1 MRLSIKVA
9 LLSSIVYAQ
18 ALTTAHAHNVWL
30 EPDPSGAYIVQ
41 FGGHEGK
48 LETFSFDK
56 LKSVHAYDR
65 RGRDI
70 AVQIQPAPGGARVMP
85 AQQPAMLAAYFEN
98 GYFSKTAS
106 GPMINKPMTE
116 NPGAISGVYAVK
128 YHKTI
133 VQWGAV
139 AKHELGQEFE
149 IVPLQSDTPKA
160 GEPLALQVLFKGK
173 PISGVRVSLGEDQ
186 QVTHSDQGGRV
197 VLRPANGMN
206 QVLAIRRTDV
216 AGDARTN
223 SSSYEYLL
231 AFPAHP

>member
-1 MRLSIKVA
+1 MRLSIRGVA
-9 LLSSIVYAQ
+9 LGAIVWAQ
-18 ALTTAHAHNVWL
+18 TLAAAYAHNVWL
-30 EPDPSGAYIVQ
+30 EPDSNGAYIVQ

-65 RGRDI
+65 RGRDV
-70 AVQIQPAPGGARVMP
+70 AVQIQPASGGAKVIP

-98 GYFSKTAS
+98 GYFSKTPN
-106 GPMINKPMTE
+106 GPMINRPMTE
-116 NPGAISGVYAVK
+116 NPGAVSGVYAVK

-139 AKHELGQEFE
+139 ARRELGQEFE
-149 IVPLQSDTPKA
+149 IVPQQSETPKA
-160 GEPLALQVLFKGK
+160 GEPLAMQVLFKGK

-197 VLRPANGMN
+197 VLRPTAGMN

-216 AGDARTN
+216 TGDPRTT